1 MKHDVFIK
9 VTGSGIKLF
18 IDGMLDDVFDS
29 IDDLIDSIQV
39 LNTLN
44 KYDCTYVNLQLKKI
58 RSLLN
63 E

>member
-9 VTGSGIKLF
+9 VSNTGIKLF
-18 IDGMLDDVFDS
+18 IDNILDDIFDS

-44 KYDCTYVNLQLKKI
+44 EYDCTYVQLQLKKL
-58 RSLLN
+58 RGLLN